1 MRSSKRYFVF
11 VGVVFLSVFF
21 FGCKKNQ
28 KAADTNLENVTYP
41 SRIVALS
48 PAAVE
53 ILFSVGAGDQV
64 FAVSD
69 FTDYPEEATKL
80 PVVGG
85 FDGKTL
91 SMESILSFKPDLVYL
106 TNGMHNFMIS
116 QLEEYGIEYYVSI
129 ADSIEEV
136 ETEIL
141 EIGEITGHAEKA
153 KTVVEKMKNK
163 IDSVYSD
170 KNSVSAYYEVWNA
183 PYMSCGNGTFINDIL
198 SAAGYKNIF
207 DDVEEA
213 YPIVSEETII
223 ARNPDYIFIAQS
235 SGLTVEDVCNRPG
248 WEKINAVVNKN
259 IYVIDDNLTTRP
271 GPRIA
276 DAVEMLGS
284 YEKK

>member
-1 MRSSKRYFVF
+1 M
-11 VGVVFLSVFF
+11 
-21 FGCKKNQ
+21 
-28 KAADTNLENVTYP
+28 TYP

-64 FAVSD
+64 VAVSD

-91 SMESILSFKPDLVYL
+91 SMESILSFKPDFVYL

-141 EIGEITGHAEKA
+141 EIGEITGHAENA

-235 SGLTVEDVCNRPG
+235 SGLTVGDVCARPG